1 VVIENVSETLK
12 QELPALLRDDPDL
25 RRYILELT
33 RGEYAGRQQTED
45 RFDRI
50 LEELRQNREAQERK
64 WREAQ
69 EEQRRK
75 WEESRDDFRR
85 VHDEIMAQARKHE
98 RDISAVGARWGLHSE
113 RAYRDA
119 LARILEENLDVEV
132 LRINEYDKQGEVYGR
147 PDQIELDESSRT
159 TCCSFS
165 N

>member
-1 VVIENVSETLK
+1 VAIENVSETLK

-45 RFDRI
+45 RFDCI

-113 RAYRDA
+113 RA
-119 LARILEENLDVEV
+119 
-132 LRINEYDKQGEVYGR
+132 
-147 PDQIELDESSRT
+147 
-159 TCCSFS
+159 
-165 N
+165 